1 MTVNTFVLS
10 GEVKRM
16 DVNKKTTPNGPAAVI
31 MVQYGPSR
39 AKTDKSVQFLNLSLI
54 RVPPYVYAKHEG
66 KLKKGCLVDLVG
78 HVQGVLKQV
87 MNDAFVSN
95 ELVVDRLQIVEF
107 AEEDMNSPSMVQEA
121 AAPAPTES
129 APAEV

>member
-10 GEVKRM
+10 GEVKRI
-16 DVNKKTTPNGPAAVI
+16 DVNKKTTPNGPAAVL

-39 AKTDKSVQFLNLSLI
+39 AKTDKSVQFLNLALV

-66 KLKKGCLVDLVG
+66 KIKKGCLVDLVG

-107 AEEDMNSPSMVQEA
+107 AEDDMPQQAQGQEQA
-121 AAPAPTES
+121 QSQPASEALPVE
-129 APAEV
+129 

>member
-10 GEVKRM
+10 GEVKRI
-16 DVNKKTTPNGPAAVI
+16 DVNKKTTPNGPAAVL

-39 AKTDKSVQFLNLSLI
+39 AKTDKSVQFLNLALV

-66 KLKKGCLVDLVG
+66 KIKKGCLVDLVG

-95 ELVVDRLQIVEF
+95 ELVNDRLQIVEF
-107 AEEDMNSPSMVQEA
+107 GEEDPVQAPQEA
-121 AAPAPTES
+121 AAAATPEAPKES
-129 APAEV
+129 ES